1 MSNISE
7 AFLTKASE
15 VLADTEKGISGP
27 QIVKYMSDFA
37 VDFGVDIPYASYPFP
52 KTVANK
58 RTALKEN
65 LKAFEPEEQFKV
77 IVYFCELDKFDGN
90 DAVEDLKQKLFAQY
104 PELNVENHIV
114 EEVIIED
121 TKHWLKNYPES
132 LKLFHEATK
141 KLELNIFQRNMIDDL
156 RLSLEKLLCSILGNS
171 KSLENQT
178 SEIGKLIKDKN
189 LSSQIQNMFVKILDY
204 YAKYQND
211 HIKHNDKVSEEELEI
226 IFEMTSSM
234 MKFIVKIGNK

>member
-15 VLADTEKGISGP
+15 ILADTEKGLSGF
-27 QIVKYMSDFA
+27 QIIKYMSDFA
-37 VDFGVDIPYASYPFP
+37 VDLNVDIPYPNYPLP
-52 KTVANK
+52 KTVSNK

-65 LKAFEPEEQFKV
+65 LKAFEPEEQFK
-77 IVYFCELDKFDGN
+77 IISYLCELDKFDGN
-90 DAVEDLKQKLFAQY
+90 DAVKDLKQKLFLQY
-104 PELNVENHIV
+104 PELNVENIIV
-114 EEVIIED
+114 EEAIIEE
-121 TKHWLKNYPES
+121 TKHWLKNHPES
-132 LKLFHEATK
+132 LKLFNEATK

-156 RLSLEKLLCSILGNS
+156 RLSLEKLLCSTLGNS

-178 SEIGKLIKDKN
+178 AEIGRLIKDKN
-189 LSSQIQNMFVKILDY
+189 LSPQIQNMFIKILDY
-204 YAKYQND
+204 YTKYQND

-234 MKFIVKIGNK
+234 MKFIVKIGNR